1 MAHHGEALR
10 RLIQDDSLVTQLKED
25 YAAARL
31 DPIDRAIVEY
41 AVKLTRTPAQITQA
55 DVQALREAGLS
66 DRAILD
72 VAQVTAYFNFVNR
85 LADGLGVTMEDYWTR
100 SKTEEEL

>member
-1 MAHHGEALR
+1 M
-10 RLIQDDSLVTQLKED
+10 IQDDSLVAQLKED

-55 DVQALREAGLS
+55 DVRALREAGLS

>member
-55 DVQALREAGLS
+55 DVRALREAGLS

>member
-41 AVKLTRTPAQITQA
+41 AVKLTRTPAQIMQA